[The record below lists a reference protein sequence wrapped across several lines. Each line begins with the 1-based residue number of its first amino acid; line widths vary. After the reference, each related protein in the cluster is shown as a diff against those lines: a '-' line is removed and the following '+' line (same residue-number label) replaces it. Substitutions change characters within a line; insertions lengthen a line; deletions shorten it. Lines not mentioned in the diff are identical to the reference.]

1 MRQIDRNNLERNS
14 TLSLL
19 KELKRLLTDLCE
31 SDCIAI
37 VNALIAREY
46 ERETKARELF
56 YSWQDEHRACIG
68 IVRKRKAAKEN
79 YNYYNGEAV
88 VLSRISTEFLNSHI
102 SSVEMQGQEEDEYNE
117 DCCSAIDEITRRI
130 EK

>member
-1 MRQIDRNNLERNS
+1 MRQIDTNNLENNS

-19 KELKRLLTDLCE
+19 KELKRLVTNLSE

-37 VNALIAREY
+37 TDALIAKEY
-46 ERETKARELF
+46 EREYKARELY
-56 YSWQDEHRACIG
+56 YSWQDEHKACIG
-68 IVRKRKAAKEN
+68 IVKKRKAAREN

-102 SSVEMQGQEEDEYNE
+102 SSVEMLGQEEDEYNALNDKE
-117 DCCSAIDEITRRI
+117 DNE
-130 EK
+130 